1 MPWDAQ
7 GEAQAALATI
17 AADPRYG
24 ATALANAQT
33 MTNLLKDMLPDA
45 PRESRVL
52 VAASEV
58 GVPGMLQAHVSQGM
72 DVATASRLAAGSM
85 ESQTALAPEACTWA
99 VGVLVS
105 ALRLD
110 AAARPAAPARE
121 AAPTGEGQPTVSAA
135 AAEAAAA
142 GPPAAEAM
150 PMPMVRPAQASG
162 LRIAAAAVAGAGA
175 ILIVW
180 ACALPYGVEGS
191 FFSLS
196 GGPYGSWWNAIPS
209 VTVAVLGIA
218 AALLFLLA
226 RTEWLR
232 GLAAGM
238 LVAFGM
244 AVIVFWVSQDLLHAG
259 SAEIVGIAGGLL
271 LLVAGVLA
279 VAGRKGQPAAAPGA

>member
-1 MPWDAQ
+1 MPWDVQ
-7 GEAQAALATI
+7 GEARAALAAI

-24 ATALANAQT
+24 PAALANAQT

-58 GVPGMLQAHVSQGM
+58 DVPGMLQAHVSRGM
-72 DVATASRLAAGSM
+72 DVATASRLAAGM
-85 ESQTALAPEACTWA
+85 LESQTGLAPEACTWA
-99 VGVLVS
+99 VGALAS

-110 AAARPAAPARE
+110 AVARPAVARE
-121 AAPTGEGQPTVSAA
+121 AAPAGEGQLIKPAAAAGA
-135 AAEAAAA
+135 AAEATSL
-142 GPPAAEAM
+142 PQ
-150 PMPMVRPAQASG
+150 VRSGRANG
-162 LRIAAAAVAGAGA
+162 LRIAAAAMAGAGA

-180 ACALPYGVEGS
+180 ACALPYSVQGS

-209 VTVAVLGIA
+209 VMVAVLGIA
-218 AALLFLLA
+218 AAVLFLLA
-226 RTEWLR
+226 HTEWVR

-238 LVAFGM
+238 LVAFGL
-244 AVIVFWVSQDLLHAG
+244 AVIVFWVSQELLHAG
-259 SAEIVGIAGGLL
+259 SAEIVGVAGGLL

-279 VAGRKGQPAAAPGA
+279 VAGRKGQPAAAPGG

>member
-85 ESQTALAPEACTWA
+85 ETQTALAPEACTWA

-121 AAPTGEGQPTVSAA
+121 AAPAGEGQLTVSAA
-135 AAEAAAA
+135 AAEA
-142 GPPAAEAM
+142 M
-150 PMPMVRPAQASG
+150 PMPQVRPGQASG

-180 ACALPYGVEGS
+180 ACALPYDAQGS

-209 VTVAVLGIA
+209 VTVAVLGVA
-218 AALLFLLA
+218 AAVLFLLA
-226 RTEWLR
+226 RTEWMR

-244 AVIVFWVSQDLLHAG
+244 AVIVFWVSQELLHAG

-271 LLVAGVLA
+271 LLVAGVLG